1 MRWHRMAV
9 AGEPFSYLAAGP
21 EEGDLVL
28 CLHGFPDV
36 AATWAPVMEELSGR
50 GFRVVAPA
58 MRGYAPSTLRGPFD
72 PVRLGEDVLGFVDV
86 LSPGRPAAV
95 VGHDWGAVATYVA
108 AMLAP
113 ERLSRIA
120 TLAIPHPLAFRSV
133 FTDPAQARRSWYIG
147 FFQLPWAPEVALR
160 RGDWALV
167 ERLWRR
173 WSPGLEPPPTHLREV
188 RRCFEASMPAPI
200 DYYRALLRRA
210 PRVAAAALRLSL
222 RLAVPC
228 LYLHGADDGCVSAEV
243 ARGHERWFE
252 GELAAELV
260 PAAGHFLHL
269 ERPREVAA
277 RIAEWLA

>member
-1 MRWHRMAV
+1 
-9 AGEPFSYLAAGP
+9 
-21 EEGDLVL
+21 
-28 CLHGFPDV
+28 
-36 AATWAPVMEELSGR
+36 
-50 GFRVVAPA
+50 
-58 MRGYAPSTLRGPFD
+58 
-72 PVRLGEDVLGFVDV
+72 
-86 LSPGRPAAV
+86 
-95 VGHDWGAVATYVA
+95 
-108 AMLAP
+108 
-113 ERLSRIA
+113 
-120 TLAIPHPLAFRSV
+120 
-133 FTDPAQARRSWYIG
+133 
-147 FFQLPWAPEVALR
+147 
-160 RGDWALV
+160 
-167 ERLWRR
+167 
-173 WSPGLEPPPTHLREV
+173 
-188 RRCFEASMPAPI
+188 MPAPI